1 MILLPAC
8 ASSSPGFLMM
18 YSSHK
23 LHKQGDNTAALF
35 SALNFVTTVT
45 VMDPIVIM
53 ATIIEKDSYCS

>member
-1 MILLPAC
+1 
-8 ASSSPGFLMM
+8 MM